1 MSSSKASLDEI
12 QEKNHFLENELQTA
26 KAELTELQSRNLNVL
41 QEGILQK
48 MRSKEEEMNKELE
61 ELKTTSEAREAQLLH
76 DHKLELLKE
85 AEIRQRESTQL
96 VEELKGLYSNFA
108 AVSKKAGDL
117 PKSIQMY
124 RRALVLHEQAH
135 GENTVEAATLN
146 INLGAALLAAGESAE
161 SKRHFQTALDI
172 RCKHLGEEHQQT
184 QAAMKWLAKL
194 QSKNDQTSRPPSAT
208 PTPEGS

>member
-1 MSSSKASLDEI
+1 
-12 QEKNHFLENELQTA
+12 
-26 KAELTELQSRNLNVL
+26 
-41 QEGILQK
+41 
-48 MRSKEEEMNKELE
+48 
-61 ELKTTSEAREAQLLH
+61 
-76 DHKLELLKE
+76 
-85 AEIRQRESTQL
+85 
-96 VEELKGLYSNFA
+96 
-108 AVSKKAGDL
+108 
-117 PKSIQMY
+117 
-124 RRALVLHEQAH
+124 VLHEQAH

-208 PTPEGS
+208 PTPEGLLSSPLLHSPSPLLSSPLLHLSVFDAQLPSVIGFRFSSTSHLPHYPFLPFSLEWLKGLYRFLGER